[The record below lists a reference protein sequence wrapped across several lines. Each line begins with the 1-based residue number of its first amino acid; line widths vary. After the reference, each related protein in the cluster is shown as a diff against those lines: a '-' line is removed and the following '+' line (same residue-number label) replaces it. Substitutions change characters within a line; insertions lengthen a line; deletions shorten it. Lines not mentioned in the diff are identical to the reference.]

1 MQANTDD
8 DYFCISKIR
17 KVKTPSR
24 GTPKSA
30 GLDFFIPEDLPQAEM
45 SEINNGINS
54 GAGFVCEG
62 SENKTVVTSI
72 SLAPGKSVLI
82 PAGVKVKVPNGYSL
96 IFFNKSG
103 VGSKKKLD
111 VLASVVDQDYE
122 GEVHLNVVN
131 NGFETQ
137 ILTAGQKLVQGIL
150 LPVFYAPVKEY
161 KTSEEMYSGS
171 SSQRG
176 EGGFGSTGK

>member
-1 MQANTDD
+1 MQTSTDD
-8 DYFCISKIR
+8 DYFCICKIR

-30 GLDFFIPEDLPQAEM
+30 GLDFFIPEDLSLEEM
-45 SEINNGINS
+45 SELNKGISS
-54 GAGFVCEG
+54 GATFACE
-62 SENKTVVTSI
+62 EPKNRNTVTSI

-103 VGSKKKLD
+103 VGSRKKLD
-111 VLASVVDQDYE
+111 VLASVVDQDYQ
-122 GEVHLNVVN
+122 GEVHLSVVN

-137 ILTAGQKLVQGIL
+137 VLTAGQKLVQGL
-150 LPVFYAPVKEY
+150 LIPVFYAEVKEY
-161 KTSEEMYSGS
+161 KTLEEMYLGS